1 MKVSFISTSEEKVI
15 KNSGISE
22 KELNELLE
30 NLGKFFAENGD
41 ELVVIPVHGIIQ
53 KIANIYKKN
62 NGEKIIGLIP
72 LKDKR
77 CGIEHEKENFSV
89 ADEIKEMNSWY
100 DSNGEIAAMGDIC
113 VCIGL
118 SGGVLTEIGFLKYHK
133 KFFNNKTKLIIFEN
147 TVSKRLHKEIEG
159 ELKKDLYYVKSFE
172 EFKGLYNAGD

>member
-1 MKVSFISTSEEKVI
+1 MKVSFIGTSEDKII
-15 KNSGISE
+15 KNSNISE

-30 NLGKFFAENGD
+30 NLGEFFAENGD
-41 ELVVIPVHGIIQ
+41 ELIVIPVHGIIQ
-53 KIANIYKKN
+53 KIAKIYKKYD
-62 NGEKIIGLIP
+62 GKKVIGLVP

-77 CGIEHEKENFSV
+77 YGVEHEKENFSV

-100 DSNGEIAAMGDIC
+100 DANGEIVTMGDIC

-147 TVSKRLHKEIEG
+147 TVSKRLHKEIEE

-172 EFKGLYNAGD
+172 EFKRLYNAGD